1 MTIQWLG
8 HSCFRITTS
17 RGTTVV
23 TDPFDETVGYDRP
36 EIEADL
42 VTLSHDHFDHNCVRA
57 LGRADHVASSAQETR
72 VNDVMT
78 RPFSSWHDDAQGAKR
93 GPNTIFVLEADGQ
106 RVAHLGDLGHPLS
119 REQLDALGPLDA
131 LLVPVG
137 GVYTIDGVQA
147 AQLALA
153 AGARVTVA
161 MHFMTPRLRFEL
173 MAPEFFE
180 RAMGVRAERRNV
192 IDLSGENL
200 PRLVI
205 PELPQETA

>member
-23 TDPFDETVGYDRP
+23 TDPFDETVGYERP

-57 LGRADHVASSAQETR
+57 LRRAGEIASRESACR
-72 VNDVMT
+72 VNDV
-78 RPFSSWHDDAQGAKR
+78 RALPFSSWHDEAQGAKR

-119 REQLDALGPLDA
+119 REQLEALGPLDA

-161 MHFMTPRLRFEL
+161 MHFMTPGLRFEL
-173 MAPEFFE
+173 MAPEPFE
-180 RAMGVRAERRNV
+180 RAMGIRAERRNE
-192 IDLSGENL
+192 IDLSEGNP

-205 PELPQETA
+205 PVLPQ